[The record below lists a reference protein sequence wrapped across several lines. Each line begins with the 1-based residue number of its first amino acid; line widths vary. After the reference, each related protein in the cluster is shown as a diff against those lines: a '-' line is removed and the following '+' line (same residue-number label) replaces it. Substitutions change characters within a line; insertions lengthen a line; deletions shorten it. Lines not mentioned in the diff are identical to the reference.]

1 MDYRIL
7 LSLGILIIIGIFLAG
22 CTSEEKAP
30 PPQSIPGPSIIDLED
45 IAATNSGILL
55 TDAIGRQVMIPRNI
69 THVLCSGPGCMRYLA
84 YLRTTDRAVGADQA
98 ERNTLSPLPYLEAN
112 PRIRNLP
119 ATGKE
124 TGAENLTQIS
134 NLDPRPDLIILMGDN
149 HPVSADDIQK
159 QTGIPVI
166 VLQEGDLSF
175 RRSTMNYSLRVM
187 GLVLGKSERAEEV
200 IQFFDKVT
208 DNLQTRTQNIPDF
221 QKKKTYIGGYS
232 FPDPEG
238 LFSTTSLYIPLGLVA
253 VHNIAEDYATQ
264 NGLSGTLTM
273 SKEALSR
280 MAPDAIFIDMTTW
293 SLKENAVTDIEKS
306 DTLKGMP
313 VVKQGDVYG
322 LIPTALYGEDH
333 EADLINAYVIGKALY
348 PEKFTDVDPKVMADY
363 IYAFLYDEPLF
374 EEINKVYG
382 GMALSRIPL
391 FT

>member
-1 MDYRIL
+1 MMDYRIL

-221 QKKKTYIGGYS
+221 QKKKNVYWR
-232 FPDPEG
+232 
-238 LFSTTSLYIPLGLVA
+238 LFVP
-253 VHNIAEDYATQ
+253 
-264 NGLSGTLTM
+264 
-273 SKEALSR
+273 R
-280 MAPDAIFIDMTTW
+280 P
-293 SLKENAVTDIEKS
+293 
-306 DTLKGMP
+306 
-313 VVKQGDVYG
+313 
-322 LIPTALYGEDH
+322 
-333 EADLINAYVIGKALY
+333 
-348 PEKFTDVDPKVMADY
+348 
-363 IYAFLYDEPLF
+363 
-374 EEINKVYG
+374 
-382 GMALSRIPL
+382 
-391 FT
+391 